1 MAAGYIVLIAAA
13 VIAIIIF
20 IPVDAVI
27 SVTCSDKN
35 ADGCIFIRYAFVKVK
50 LFPTKKEKE
59 KIKEDVKTEEKEAEK
74 SEKNVKAI
82 LKLAKTVYK
91 ELKRDILNLLSH
103 ALSKTVRIKELN
115 ISSRF
120 GTGDPMYTGI
130 AYGTANAVVYN
141 LIAAAERNM
150 QLDKWNVSIDAD
162 FDKACLDAGVYCKIR
177 TRVASV
183 IKLGIMAA
191 ILLLKIKKISR
202 RINSNG

>member
-27 SVTCSDKN
+27 SVSCSDKN

-50 LFPTKKEKE
+50 LFPTEKEKE

-91 ELKRDILNLLSH
+91 ELKR
-103 ALSKTVRIKELN
+103 
-115 ISSRF
+115 
-120 GTGDPMYTGI
+120 Y
-130 AYGTANAVVYN
+130 
-141 LIAAAERNM
+141 
-150 QLDKWNVSIDAD
+150 
-162 FDKACLDAGVYCKIR
+162 
-177 TRVASV
+177 
-183 IKLGIMAA
+183 IKLTFARAFQNRADQGA
-191 ILLLKIKKISR
+191 
-202 RINSNG
+202 